1 MGHATRQLG
10 RTGLRI
16 SPLAFGVGTF
26 GAAWGEGWSIEK
38 SDAEAIFNRFLDGE
52 MNHIDAA
59 DFYHAG
65 ESESWTGEFM
75 KNRGHR
81 DRVVLAT
88 KATMNMDPENLSGGG
103 NSRKA
108 IVSALDASLRRLKTD
123 YVDLFYAHHW
133 DTVTPVEELVSTF
146 DSVVRSGK
154 ARYVGLSNFPGWYL
168 GEATVLSRWHG
179 REGISAIQM
188 EYNLLERTIEREYIP
203 YAERAG
209 FGVLA

>member
-38 SDAEAIFNRFLDGE
+38 SDAEAIFNRFLDGG

-75 KNRGHR
+75 RNRGHR

-88 KATMNMDPENLSGGG
+88 KATMSMDPENLNGGG

-133 DTVTPVEELVSTF
+133 DTVTPAGKRTPIMCPTRWRRGSTPKPSSSARRSASSVS
-146 DSVVRSGK
+146 
-154 ARYVGLSNFPGWYL
+154 
-168 GEATVLSRWHG
+168 EAISR
-179 REGISAIQM
+179 
-188 EYNLLERTIEREYIP
+188 
-203 YAERAG
+203 
-209 FGVLA
+209 